1 MLEKGHKKSPIRFS
15 LIRDLIECSLE
26 RDWSVA
32 HTRGCCDGREEGCES
47 GYYDLHRYLY
57 DAFLHPLPPFLALG
71 GELLGDPVIERGG
84 NDEQIKTYIDNV
96 VMDEEDDTKVKGI
109 FNLNGQRLSAPQKG
123 LNIIDGKKVFIK

>member
-1 MLEKGHKKSPIRFS
+1 MST
-15 LIRDLIECSLE
+15 LIEWE
-26 RDWSVA
+26 RSVTHA
-32 HTRGCCDGREEGCES
+32 TRGCDGREEGCES